1 MRSNVTNILKSCVA
15 LWPHGACRFAAL
27 MTSPPGPTPARLL
40 KTRWRKRRSLP
51 PLHLDPRR
59 PTPELP
65 RWTSTSSSSR
75 APRVGTLSV
84 SSSAIS
90 QSMKTTRS
98 CSAFHSRVTVFLTV
112 PFFMGELKGEME
124 MDGIYCSD
132 WQFRG
137 SHELKSGSDSAGVG
151 GLIPGSWEQR
161 RNIAAGL
168 SVIFCS
174 DFRGKKWVV
183 APASSSSSEAVN
195 FTGRQTVLICWRI
208 KWRKPLSVIKRWS
221 VPLIWCFSG
230 FSFCQ
235 RVRESPP
242 AAAKLRRLQS
252 LQRGG
257 EHQNVNFCFDLPLS
271 RSFPM

>member
-1 MRSNVTNILKSCVA
+1 MKKAEEPPTPPPRPQKTHSRASSLDLNKLFQQGAPGRDFLSVFKRDQSEHENHQELQCV
-15 LWPHGACRFAAL
+15 
-27 MTSPPGPTPARLL
+27 SPPC
-40 KTRWRKRRSLP
+40 
-51 PLHLDPRR
+51 HCVFD
-59 PTPELP
+59 
-65 RWTSTSSSSR
+65 SS
-75 APRVGTLSV
+75 
-84 SSSAIS
+84 
-90 QSMKTTRS
+90 
-98 CSAFHSRVTVFLTV
+98 
-112 PFFMGELKGEME
+112 FFMGELKGEME
-124 MDGIYCSD
+124 MDGIYFSD

-137 SHELKSGSDSAGVG
+137 SHELQSGSDSAG
-151 GLIPGSWEQR
+151 GLILGSWEQR

-168 SVIFCS
+168 SVIFCL

-183 APASSSSSEAVN
+183 APASSSSSETVN

-221 VPLIWCFSG
+221 VPVTWCVSG

-257 EHQNVNFCFDLPLS
+257 ERKMWISALICLWSEVSKCNKQQLEWPKKKKSGLYLRSLS
-271 RSFPM
+271 ASISDAAP